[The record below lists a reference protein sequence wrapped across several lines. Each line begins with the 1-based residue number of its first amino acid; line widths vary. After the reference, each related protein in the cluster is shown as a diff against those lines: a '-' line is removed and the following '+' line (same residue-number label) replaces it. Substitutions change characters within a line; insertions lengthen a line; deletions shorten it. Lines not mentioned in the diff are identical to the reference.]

1 MKTSLTKTILLDCL
15 RRHQS
20 GGIAL
25 AFSGGVDST
34 LLLALLRELQQEQPF
49 PWLALTMHSLFQAES
64 ELTRVRE
71 LARQWAVPLQILS
84 LDPLRLEPV
93 QNNRPDRCYWCK
105 RQIFESF
112 WAYARSQG
120 LQTLMDGTNADD
132 LLAYRPGLRALRE
145 LQVLSPLAELGI
157 DKKTVRALAREL
169 GLESAGKPSS
179 PCLATRFEY
188 GTALTAGLLQQ
199 IQKGEEI
206 LRRFCPEGTDLR
218 LRRHGDLA
226 RIEVPPVLLPT
237 LAGRHAELSAALKT
251 LGFKYVTLDLEGFR
265 SGSMDITLSQ
275 KDPTE
280 V

>member
-1 MKTSLTKTILLDCL
+1 MSKSLLLDFL

-49 PWLALTMHSLFQAES
+49 PWLALTMHSLFQTEAE
-64 ELTRVRE
+64 LIRVKE
-71 LARQWAVPLQILS
+71 LARQWSVPLQILS
-84 LDPLRLEPV
+84 LDPLRLEQV
-93 QNNRPDRCYWCK
+93 RNNLPDRCYWCK
-105 RQIFESF
+105 RHIFESF
-112 WAYARSQG
+112 RECARRQG

-132 LLAYRPGLRALRE
+132 LLAYRPGVRALRE
-145 LQVLSPLAELGI
+145 LQVVSPLAELGI
-157 DKKTVRALAREL
+157 DKKSVRALAREL
-169 GLESAGKPSS
+169 GLVSACKPSS

-188 GTALTAGLLQQ
+188 GTVLTAGLIEQ
-199 IQKGEEI
+199 IQKGEES
-206 LRRFCPEGTDLR
+206 LRRFCPEGTDIR

-226 RIEVPPVLLPT
+226 RIEVPPLLLPV

-265 SGSMDITLSQ
+265 SGSMDITFSQ
-275 KDPTE
+275 NDHTE